1 MVSYSGKQF
10 DGFLDKKPCNYHD
23 PAIELLGIYP
33 PEKNKKTKH
42 KIMFT
47 QTLVYEYSQKLY
59 CNSKNPETAQMSF
72 SS

>member
-33 PEKNKKTKH
+33 PEKNKKTK
-42 KIMFT
+42 
-47 QTLVYEYSQKLY
+47 
-59 CNSKNPETAQMSF
+59 KNPQSYVHTNTCI
-72 SS
+72 